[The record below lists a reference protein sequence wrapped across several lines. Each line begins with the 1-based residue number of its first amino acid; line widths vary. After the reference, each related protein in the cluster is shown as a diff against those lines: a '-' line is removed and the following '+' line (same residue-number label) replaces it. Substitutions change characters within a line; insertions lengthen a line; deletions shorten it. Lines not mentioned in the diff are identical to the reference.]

1 MCALSTA
8 SASGVIVRGGDV
20 LEATADVKLALLDK
34 TGTLTSGRPSLT
46 GVTVTSTEI
55 RGKGNY
61 DCGRT
66 RENVQPP
73 LRAHNH
79 P

>member
-1 MCALSTA
+1 MPMFVVAAANTTCALSTA

-46 GVTVTSTEI
+46 E
-55 RGKGNY
+55 
-61 DCGRT
+61 
-66 RENVQPP
+66 
-73 LRAHNH
+73 LL
-79 P
+79 